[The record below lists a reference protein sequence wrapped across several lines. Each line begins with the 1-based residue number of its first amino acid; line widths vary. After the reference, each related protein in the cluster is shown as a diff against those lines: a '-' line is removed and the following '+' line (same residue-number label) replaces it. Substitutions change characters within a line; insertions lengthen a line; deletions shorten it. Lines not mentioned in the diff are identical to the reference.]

1 LQVLFEHKDTQDSV
15 IFSKNIIPRMQD
27 SAESGFIDID
37 NTNKPININYEES
50 KTSAAPRPASGLS
63 AYDAVVS

>member
-37 NTNKPININYEES
+37 NTNKPINI
-50 KTSAAPRPASGLS
+50 
-63 AYDAVVS
+63 